1 MHQKLL
7 RSGFLWNLTPRDH

>member
-7 RSGFLWNLTPRDH
+7 RSGFLWNLTPWDH